1 MTDKFKC
8 PVCGKPLTQEE
19 YDKALGLWKDKQ
31 EHIKHLEAEQ
41 KKLIQ
46 QQKLYEKRMKE
57 AEKRIIEER
66 KKLKQQAEEQLKKQK
81 MELMKNFQEKL
92 KTEIKKKV
100 ESEIKLQ
107 RKEFQKK
114 EAEFKKAQNKM
125 KQLEA
130 SLKLSAAKYEK
141 ANEEIKKLK
150 EQIEKGITP
159 QIEGLLEENKLLAK
173 LRELY
178 PIDKFLHTGKGGDI
192 IQIVLDGK
200 SEAGK
205 IVYECKK
212 VKNFDKKHIQQTKN
226 AKLLREADFA
236 VLVTNAFPS
245 KKNFYFVE
253 KDVFV
258 ISPISLEPITYTL
271 RESLIRI
278 SVLKLN
284 NQAKERAVQMVY
296 EYLSGSE
303 YKNRVNEIA
312 NNLVELGNELKKEIS
327 SHKSIW
333 IKRYNTYKNIYY
345 DIQNIDY
352 RLQNLLQ
359 NNLPDQNR
367 KLIEPHKKD
376 FIQITELEN
385 K

>member
-1 MTDKFKC
+1 
-8 PVCGKPLTQEE
+8 
-19 YDKALGLWKDKQ
+19 
-31 EHIKHLEAEQ
+31 
-41 KKLIQ
+41 
-46 QQKLYEKRMKE
+46 MKE
-57 AEKRIIEER
+57 AEKKIIEER
-66 KKLKQQAEEQLKKQK
+66 KKLKQQAEEQLKKQRL
-81 MELMKNFQEKL
+81 ELMKNFQAKL
-92 KTEIKKKV
+92 KTEVRKKV
-100 ESEIKLQ
+100 ESEIRLQ

-114 EAEFKKAQNKM
+114 EAEFKKTQSKM

-150 EQIEKGITP
+150 EQLEKGITP
-159 QIEGLLEENKLLAK
+159 QIEGLLEEDKLLAK
-173 LRELY
+173 LKELY
-178 PIDKFLHTGKGGDI
+178 PRDKFLHTGKGGDI

-212 VKNFDKKHIQQTKN
+212 VKNFDNKHIQQTKN

-271 RESLIRI
+271 RESLLRI
-278 SVLKLN
+278 SVLKLT
-284 NQAKERAVQMVY
+284 NQAKEKAVQMVY

-327 SHKSIW
+327 SHKNIW
-333 IKRYNTYKNIYY
+333 LKRYNTYKNIYY

-359 NNLPDQNR
+359 NNLLDQNR
-367 KLIEPHKKD
+367 KLIEQPKIE